1 MTIIDNI
8 DISVLLKAKGWE
20 DHETRNQCE
29 ENCVG
34 DRAGASP
41 ERSPHRVHAVRIQKA
56 ERLASIK
63 TVPYS
68 PSSDEIQEAV
78 TCDTTDNG
86 TVPNG

>member
-1 MTIIDNI
+1 MLHQNEVPI
-8 DISVLLKAKGWE
+8 
-20 DHETRNQCE
+20 
-29 ENCVG
+29 
-34 DRAGASP
+34 AS
-41 ERSPHRVHAVRIQKA
+41 IQFVFQEA